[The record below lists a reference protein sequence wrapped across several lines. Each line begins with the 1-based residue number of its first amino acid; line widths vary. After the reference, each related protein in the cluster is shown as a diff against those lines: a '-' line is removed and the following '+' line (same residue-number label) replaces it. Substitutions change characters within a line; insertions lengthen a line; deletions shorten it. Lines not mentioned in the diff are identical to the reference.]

1 MLSLAQVRFWNVARY
16 QCVAQFCGNDP
27 EVLLAAGKMV
37 QHMCDAVDLNL
48 GCPQDIARRGRYGS
62 FLLEETELIT
72 SIVRTLHEGLDIPV
86 TCKIRCLPTLEAT
99 IALALALQDA
109 GCQMLTVHGRTK
121 EENKVVIAVG
131 YQSFGPIEKI

>member
-1 MLSLAQVRFWNVARY
+1 
-16 QCVAQFCGNDP
+16 
-27 EVLLAAGKMV
+27 MV

-99 IALALALQDA
+99 IALARALQDA

-121 EENKVVIAVG
+121 EENKVGTDGIARLYAVTIC
-131 YQSFGPIEKI
+131 FCL